1 MTEIDGVLLNNDY
14 KVRKLTQSL
23 SEKDREIQ
31 ALKSQLEDTKRK
43 AEADL
48 QKKEKVIEK
57 LIRSNNQYRG
67 FKKTKKPRESAL
79 VETKAESPG
88 DAQESEETR

>member
-1 MTEIDGVLLNNDY
+1 MTEFDGVLLNNDY

-23 SEKDREIQ
+23 RDKDIEIQ

-67 FKKTKKPRESAL
+67 FKKTTKPRESAL
-79 VETKAESPG
+79 VETKAESLG
-88 DAQESEETR
+88 DTLEVA

>member
-1 MTEIDGVLLNNDY
+1 MTEFDGVLLNNDY

-23 SEKDREIQ
+23 RDKDIEIQ

-67 FKKTKKPRESAL
+67 FKKSTKPREKAL
-79 VETKAESPG
+79 VETKAESLG
-88 DAQESEETR
+88 DAQESAA

>member
-1 MTEIDGVLLNNDY
+1 MTEFDGVLLNNDY

-23 SEKDREIQ
+23 RDKDIEIQ

-48 QKKEKVIEK
+48 QKKEKV
-57 LIRSNNQYRG
+57 RR
-67 FKKTKKPRESAL
+67 
-79 VETKAESPG
+79 
-88 DAQESEETR
+88 

>member
-1 MTEIDGVLLNNDY
+1 MTEFDGVLLNNDY

-23 SEKDREIQ
+23 RDKDIEIQ

-67 FKKTKKPRESAL
+67 FKKNKKPRVSAL

-88 DAQESEETR
+88 DAQESAE